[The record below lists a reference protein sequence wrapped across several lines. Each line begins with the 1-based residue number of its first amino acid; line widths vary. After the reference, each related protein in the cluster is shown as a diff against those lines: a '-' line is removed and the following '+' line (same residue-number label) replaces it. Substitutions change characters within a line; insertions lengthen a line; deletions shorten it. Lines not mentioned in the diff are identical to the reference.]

1 MTTQQELEARY
12 GETARASRTRWLAGL
27 LVLGYVALIT
37 WAAIGLAGTE
47 VEGNLVGWRA
57 EEREVAVDLEV
68 RGNTPAGAV
77 CAIKATDSYAVDVG
91 YREVRISDLP
101 TTTTVTIP
109 TVIRAGSVTVLGCAA
124 GDEELRVPPPDF
136 PPGVAIP

>member
-1 MTTQQELEARY
+1 MSFGSVSEIAIAANPRDPEPDKPAIVVEEGSYARQQ
-12 GETARASRTRWLAGL
+12 
-27 LVLGYVALIT
+27 VVAL
-37 WAAIGLAGTE
+37 G
-47 VEGNLVGWRA
+47 R
-57 EEREVAVDLEV
+57 DLEV

-124 GDEELRVPPPDF
+124 GDEDLQVPPPDF

>member
-1 MTTQQELEARY
+1 MTTQQELATRY
-12 GETARASRTRWLAGL
+12 GETARSGRTRWLAGL
-27 LVLGYVALIT
+27 LVLGYIAIIT
-37 WAAIGLAGTE
+37 WAAIGLAGNE
-47 VEGNLVGWRA
+47 VEGNLVAWRA
-57 EEREVAVDLEV
+57 QDREVAVDLEV
-68 RGNTPAGAV
+68 RGNSPAGAV
-77 CAIKATDSYAVDVG
+77 CAIKATDPYAVDVG

-124 GDEELRVPPPDF
+124 GDEELRAPPPDF

>member
-57 EEREVAVDLEV
+57 DEREVAVDLE
-68 RGNTPAGAV
+68 G
-77 CAIKATDSYAVDVG
+77 
-91 YREVRISDLP
+91 ISDRRLLC
-101 TTTTVTIP
+101 
-109 TVIRAGSVTVLGCAA
+109 RSVH
-124 GDEELRVPPPDF
+124 RKYQSPRPPPSEGGRQAGERHLRMMHAQRKPRPLD
-136 PPGVAIP
+136 PRRVGDAVQ